1 MSTCNTNQ
9 KYADIQEEKDKSQ
22 FDREVSDYKK
32 NKKNNAVLKAV
43 SIVYIGILWF
53 VVL

>member
-1 MSTCNTNQ
+1 MLSLYFRYLHSQDSDDTNNFQ
-9 KYADIQEEKDKSQ
+9 FEK
-22 FDREVSDYKK
+22 EVSDY
-32 NKKNNAVLKAV
+32 KKNNAVLKAV